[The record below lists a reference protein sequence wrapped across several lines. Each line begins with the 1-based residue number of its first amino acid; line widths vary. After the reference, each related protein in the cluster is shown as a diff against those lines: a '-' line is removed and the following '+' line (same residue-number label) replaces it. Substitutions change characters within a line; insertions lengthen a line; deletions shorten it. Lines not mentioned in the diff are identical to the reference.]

1 MLPGETR
8 HLLSSDPLRMSA
20 ESGLVRTRLS
30 LRASIVTVIAGSVG
44 LIVLGGRVLETR
56 FYRAAM
62 PPEIELAFDLATT
75 ASGMSLL
82 EAATPLRHEDCG
94 GAIFGLSNRMAASL
108 RDRGALADAR
118 QGRGYTDTADPLFFH
133 YSYEP
138 WQPTPLP
145 PEWTS
150 EGMWSGLFCM
160 NLDAGFGRSIVEAAR
175 TVGSFCATHRDAMLL
190 IVPSLKIAVYTHKS

>member
-44 LIVLGGRVLETR
+44 LIVLGGRALETR

-150 EGMWSGLFCM
+150 NVVRFVLHE
-160 NLDAGFGRSIVEAAR
+160 FGRRLRPKHRRSCPNSRLVL
-175 TVGSFCATHRDAMLL
+175 RDASGRHALDR
-190 IVPSLKIAVYTHKS
+190 PEPQNRSLYS